1 MSTTAKT
8 IIDNATVQLLDPNNL
23 RWTRAELLS
32 WLNDAQKTLVGALPE
47 ATASI
52 GLVTTVSGVKQA
64 LPSDGWCLLSV
75 NRNMGTSG
83 TTSGTPVL
91 EVTRENLTRQNPTWS
106 TDTAASA
113 ARLYFYTPLQKNVFW
128 VYPPADSSANVLEIS
143 YSKVPVD
150 LVLET
155 DTIAM
160 SDIYK
165 PALLDYVLFK
175 ACSKDAEYA
184 PGAELAK
191 NYLASFTS
199 FTSATKAG
207 ADTIDKTEDKV

>member
-8 IIDNATVQLLDPNNL
+8 IIDNATIQLLDPSNT
-23 RWTRAELLS
+23 RWSRAELLT
-32 WLNDAQKTLVGALPE
+32 WINDAQKTLVGILPE
-47 ATASI
+47 ATATI

-64 LPSDGWCLLSV
+64 LPTDGWCLLSV
-75 NRNMGTSG
+75 NRNMGVSG
-83 TTSGTPVL
+83 TTGGTPVL
-91 EVTRENLTRQNPTWS
+91 EVTREDLTRQNPTWS

-113 ARLYFYTPLQKNVFW
+113 ARLYFYTPLQKSVFW
-128 VYPPADSSANVLEIS
+128 VYPPADATANKLEIT
-143 YSKVPVD
+143 YSKIPTDVV
-150 LVLET
+150 VET
-155 DTIAM
+155 DTIAI

-165 PALLDYVLFK
+165 PAILDYVLFK

-191 NYLASFTS
+191 NYLASFTA

-207 ADTIDKTEDKV
+207 ADVSDKIEDKV

>member
-8 IIDNATVQLLDPNNL
+8 IIDNVTIQLLDPTNT
-23 RWTRAELLS
+23 RWTRAELLT

-52 GLVTTVSGVKQA
+52 GLVTTVAGVRQT
-64 LPSDGWCLLSV
+64 LPTDGWCLLSV
-75 NRNMGTSG
+75 NRNMGVSG
-83 TTSGTPVL
+83 TTGGTPVL

-106 TDTAASA
+106 TDAASSTS
-113 ARLYFYTPLQKNVFW
+113 RLYFYTLLQKNTFW
-128 VYPPADSSANVLEIS
+128 VYPPADSSGNKLEIT

-155 DTIAM
+155 DTIGM

-184 PGAELAK
+184 PGVALAK
-191 NYLASFTS
+191 NYLDSFMA

-207 ADTIDKTEDKV
+207 ADVADKTEDKV